1 MKVGL
6 FLPHVGEHVT
16 AENILY
22 IATEAEKEGIDSAW
36 VLDRLLW
43 PIKPQTPYVA
53 SPDGSLP
60 VVYQNVLDPLTT
72 LTYVAAVTE
81 RISLGTS
88 VIDMFFQNPV
98 VLSKRVT
105 TLDILSDGRALIG
118 LGIGWSKDEFEASG
132 IPYKDRGTRA
142 DEYLQVLNKI
152 WTDDV
157 VEFRGRFYNIPA
169 SKIGPK
175 PVQKPHP
182 PILLGGFSPRTF
194 SRIVN
199 YANGWI
205 GVAGFGPLEQLEQ
218 VINGLKESARKAD
231 KDPSKVSIYMVSYPN
246 VLESASSSSNQTRIP
261 MTGTIEQIGSD
272 IEQIKA
278 MGTDHMIFGHLFSS
292 VGRDMKKMVEVTMQL
307 AKFAK

>member
-22 IATEAEKEGIDSAW
+22 IATEAEKEGIDSVW

-43 PIKPQTPYVA
+43 PIKPLQ
-53 SPDGSLP
+53 

-118 LGIGWSKDEFEASG
+118 LGIGWSKD
-132 IPYKDRGTRA
+132 
-142 DEYLQVLNKI
+142 
-152 WTDDV
+152 
-157 VEFRGRFYNIPA
+157 
-169 SKIGPK
+169 
-175 PVQKPHP
+175 
-182 PILLGGFSPRTF
+182 
-194 SRIVN
+194 
-199 YANGWI
+199 
-205 GVAGFGPLEQLEQ
+205 
-218 VINGLKESARKAD
+218 
-231 KDPSKVSIYMVSYPN
+231 
-246 VLESASSSSNQTRIP
+246 
-261 MTGTIEQIGSD
+261 
-272 IEQIKA
+272 
-278 MGTDHMIFGHLFSS
+278 
-292 VGRDMKKMVEVTMQL
+292 
-307 AKFAK
+307 